1 MKYVYIL
8 LILLLSLSSYGKD
21 KVLVIDMTHAKV
33 GDIPLS
39 RLVSKVEYV
48 PLELT
53 KESLLDKPS
62 VYLTDR
68 YIITTEF
75 AGKICLFDRKSGK
88 YIRRLSQEGGG
99 PDDYAHLLTNCTL
112 DKERNIFY
120 VDIWKG
126 WRGIDIETNTCVNE
140 VIRPEYRY
148 NKEMKYQQKINNL
161 YPYKGGLYIGLANDI
176 QANDHCALYLFN
188 KSGEVLKV
196 IDNGLQ
202 APSWKTSQSSSYN
215 AGGFQRIGDDLFFYG
230 ASGNDTLYLVGEER
244 LIPSIAFHFNETL
257 GKKYETGDLEFGSG
271 NVETTRRYK
280 KGYLNYWRIYQT
292 DRYVFFVCS
301 EWEGLSS
308 NISFSNYYDKKTRQ
322 LYSCKREGERS
333 GFVNDIDGLGTFF
346 MQCLDGNKLIGIL
359 MPEELLDYR
368 EKHKELK
375 LSPTGEKILKDLQF
389 DDNPIVVIATL
400 KE

>member
-1 MKYVYIL
+1 MSI
-8 LILLLSLSSYGKD
+8 LLSLSLQAKD
-21 KVLVIDMTHAKV
+21 KALVIDMTKAKV

-39 RLVSKVEYV
+39 KFVSKLEYI

-53 KESLLDKPS
+53 KESLLKEPS
-62 VYLTDR
+62 IFLTDR

-75 AGKICLFDRKSGK
+75 AGKICLFDRKNGK

-99 PDDYAHLLTNCTL
+99 PDDYAHLMTNCTL

-126 WRGIDIETNTCVNE
+126 WRGIDIETNKCVNE

-202 APSWKTSQSSSYN
+202 APSWKISHSSSYN
-215 AGGFQRIGDDLFFYG
+215 AGEFQEIGDDLFFCG

-244 LIPSIAFHFNETL
+244 LIPYIAFHFNKTL
-257 GKKYETGDLEFGSG
+257 GKKYETGELEFGAG
-271 NVETTRRYK
+271 NVETIRRYK

-308 NISFSNYYDKKTRQ
+308 NISFSNYYDKKTNQ
-322 LYSCKREGERS
+322 LYSCKREGERC

-346 MQCLDGNKLIGIL
+346 MEQLDGNKLVGLL
-359 MPEELLDYR
+359 MPEELLDYM
-368 EKHKELK
+368 ETHKDVK
-375 LSPTGEKILKDLQF
+375 LSPTGKKVLENLQF